1 MEVNW
6 RLLQTQMHQC
16 LEIFPILNKIFVL
29 FDSIIKSI
37 FLTNV
42 CLSCMKDFKHQ
53 ITFDIFIVLNILN
66 IQSYGSFNVDE
77 RSGGGRAAVRSDV
90 RSVTGGGGVRSA
102 LGFC

>member
-1 MEVNW
+1 M
-6 RLLQTQMHQC
+6 QTKMA
-16 LEIFPILNKIFVL
+16 ILDFFLITISTIRCV
-29 FDSIIKSI
+29 

-77 RSGGGRAAVRSDV
+77 RSGGARAAVRSDV